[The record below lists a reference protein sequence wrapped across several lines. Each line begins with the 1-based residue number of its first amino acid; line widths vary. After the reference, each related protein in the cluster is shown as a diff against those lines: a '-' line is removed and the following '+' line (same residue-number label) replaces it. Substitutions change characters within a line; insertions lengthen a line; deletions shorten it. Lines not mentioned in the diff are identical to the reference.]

1 MSEATEQVISGLEGV
16 LALDDASHPV
26 QARQSGVKGVRGV

>member
-16 LALDDASHPV
+16 TGLRVEYCLHRRVDPRAFLS
-26 QARQSGVKGVRGV
+26 RL